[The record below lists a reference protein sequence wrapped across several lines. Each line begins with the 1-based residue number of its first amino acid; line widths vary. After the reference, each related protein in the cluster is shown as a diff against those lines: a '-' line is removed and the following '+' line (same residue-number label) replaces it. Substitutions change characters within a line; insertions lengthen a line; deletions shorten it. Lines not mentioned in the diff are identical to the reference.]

1 MTVTTIEQV
10 EVGEEMTGARAVV
23 ETLIRGGI
31 EVVFGV
37 AGHSNVALLDEL
49 SRSSLRYVGF
59 RHEQLAVHAADGY
72 FRTTHRPAVVLTTCG
87 PGIANTI
94 SGLGDASM
102 DGSAMIVIC
111 GEPQSYYVGRDA
123 FQEVTRHS
131 DGSSWE
137 IARPLVKRA
146 WRVSHPDLLTFGL
159 ATAYRI
165 ATTGAPGPVLLTVPL
180 DLFSHRQNYEIPE
193 IEARRATGVGPRPG
207 HDELQVA
214 AELLANAERPLL
226 LAGGGAVLADADG
239 AITQLAELLNMPV
252 ITTMSGQGAISKYHP
267 LYAGFISPFGTRPA
281 HALLQRADVVLVVGS
296 KLAEFDMSSWSPEHT
311 LRVPPTRVIQ
321 IDIEPTVI
329 GRQYPVAVGLE
340 ANARLALEDLLAEL
354 HSSGSGSGS
363 GSGKSGSWDRT
374 GDLGELHAAWDR
386 EIAEALVSDQKPIQP
401 ERLMGE
407 LRKQMP
413 EDGILF
419 ADAGIRGGV
428 AQTFP
433 VSGPRL
439 LHFPSGWGT
448 MGFAVGATLGAKIAA
463 PDRVVVAEVGDG
475 GFTSVLGA
483 LVTAV
488 EHNIPVVWVV
498 RNNAAF
504 SSISVYH
511 RKHFDNGLFGTSFA
525 TDEAEIPQ
533 LDLASIAAA
542 AGAGAVRVTEPSE
555 LGAAL
560 AAAIASGRPYV
571 VEVISEPAPR
581 GRASGYWDVNGV
593 IERQTTSADGRAVVA
608 AAAAGRG

>member
-1 MTVTTIEQV
+1 VTTIEELQ
-10 EVGEEMTGARAVV
+10 VGEEMTGARAVV
-23 ETLIRGGI
+23 ETLIQGGI
-31 EVVFGV
+31 DVVFGV

-49 SRSSLRYVGF
+49 SRSSIRYVGF

-146 WRVSHPDLLTFGL
+146 WRVPHPDLLTFGL
-159 ATAYRI
+159 ATAYRT
-165 ATTGAPGPVLLTVPL
+165 ATSGAPGPVLVSVPL
-180 DLFSHRQNYEIPE
+180 DLFSHRQEYQIPK

-207 HDELQVA
+207 HGELQVA
-214 AELLANAERPLL
+214 AELLGNAERPLL
-226 LAGGGAVLADADG
+226 LAGGGAVLADADV
-239 AITQLAELLNMPV
+239 AITQLAEMLNMPV

-281 HALLQRADVVLVVGS
+281 HALLQRADIVLVVGS
-296 KLAEFDMSSWSPEHT
+296 KLAEFDMSSWSPDHT

-321 IDIEPTVI
+321 IDVDPTVI
-329 GRQYPVAVGLE
+329 GRQYEVAVGLE
-340 ANARLALEDLLAEL
+340 AHARIALEDLLQEFRNRGT
-354 HSSGSGSGS
+354 SGDN
-363 GSGKSGSWDRT
+363 SGSWDRT
-374 GDLGELHAAWDR
+374 GELGELRAAWDQ
-386 EIAEALVSDQKPIQP
+386 EISDALLSDQKPIQP

-413 EDGILF
+413 DDGILF
-419 ADAGIRGGV
+419 GDAGIRGAV

-448 MGFAVGATLGAKIAA
+448 MGFAVGASLGAKIAA
-463 PDRVVVAEVGDG
+463 PDRVVVAEIGDG

-488 EHNIPVVWVV
+488 EHQIPVVWVV

-525 TDEAEIPQ
+525 TDEAAVPQ
-533 LDLASIAAA
+533 LELASIAAA

-555 LGAAL
+555 LGSAL

-593 IERQTTSADGRAVVA
+593 IERQTRSESGRPAVGA
-608 AAAAGRG
+608 ASG